1 MESTYPKN
9 HQIIT
14 GFYLFQV
21 AVGGIHTMD
30 QAWHLFRW
38 ILDIDGVR
46 FCDSKWCHVVCNS
59 AQTVSDIMDKMGIS
73 WAAHRTSFS
82 LDFFHGFWFP
92 ETTSYCGWAI
102 TKKRLKHVET
112 CWKHINNGMQKPPF
126 STGDL
131 DFAGPSTSIT
141 FWRSAWPG
149 HGIVSVLG
157 RPQGR
162 QNLEILRRFGSSFW
176 IFPWGFPS
184 MGYPI
189 DAGPLDGLYWQILDW
204 MDLDGFGWIW
214 GIPHFRK
221 PPWHIQPKI
230 PVVVGWLLMV
240 TVTYGRSSFS
250 RGWSETCFIW
260 WLEPS
265 QRHDNL
271 ELWFCCNVATQRV
284 FQKIMALMQ
293 PMKYDDVWLLLTY
306 NLCRCSHVVITI
318 LPWLF
323 HTAIVSFCRRSFNH
337 WTNGS
342 ASARPQREQLQ

>member
-1 MESTYPKN
+1 M
-9 HQIIT
+9 
-14 GFYLFQV
+14 
-21 AVGGIHTMD
+21 IHTV
-30 QAWHLFRW
+30 
-38 ILDIDGVR
+38 DGP
-46 FCDSKWCHVVCNS
+46 S
-59 AQTVSDIMDKMGIS
+59 
-73 WAAHRTSFS
+73 
-82 LDFFHGFWFP
+82 P
-92 ETTSYCGWAI
+92 
-102 TKKRLKHVET
+102 KKRLKHVET
-112 CWKHINNGMQKPPF
+112 CWKPINNGMQKPPF

-149 HGIVSVLG
+149 HGIVSLLG

-176 IFPWGFPS
+176 IFPKRGFHQC
-184 MGYPI
+184 MGLPHWRWTT
-189 DAGPLDGLYWQILDW
+189 GWFILANPR
-204 MDLDGFGWIW
+204 LDGFGWIW

-284 FQKIMALMQ
+284 FQKTMALMQ

-323 HTAIVSFCRRSFNH
+323 HTAIVSFCRCSFNH
-337 WTNGS
+337 WTNCS
-342 ASARPQREQLQ
+342 ASACPQREQLQQLLKVFQSIRCSSFMLRAPVAL

>member
-1 MESTYPKN
+1 MLKAYKQWDAKTTFFN
-9 HQIIT
+9 WWF
-14 GFYLFQV
+14 G
-21 AVGGIHTMD
+21 
-30 QAWHLFRW
+30 FRW
-38 ILDIDGVR
+38 PIHQHYFLTKRMAWPWDR
-46 FCDSKWCHVVCNS
+46 
-59 AQTVSDIMDKMGIS
+59 QRS
-73 WAAHRTSFS
+73 W
-82 LDFFHGFWFP
+82 
-92 ETTSYCGWAI
+92 
-102 TKKRLKHVET
+102 
-112 CWKHINNGMQKPPF
+112 
-126 STGDL
+126 
-131 DFAGPSTSIT
+131 PSTRKAKSWDPATIRQLVLDLPMGVSINGVPH
-141 FWRSAWPG
+141 WRWTTG
-149 HGIVSVLG
+149 WF
-157 RPQGR
+157 
-162 QNLEILRRFGSSFW
+162 ILANPR
-176 IFPWGFPS
+176 
-184 MGYPI
+184 
-189 DAGPLDGLYWQILDW
+189 
-204 MDLDGFGWIW
+204 LDGFGWIW